1 MANTDDL
8 RYVRTEQAIRAAFME
23 LVGVQPVNTVT
34 ASALC
39 RAAGIS
45 RNAFYLHYASVT
57 DLYAA
62 LVGELVEDI
71 RTESMAS
78 ARRRSALGADDTLS
92 AAIVE
97 AFGRHEGLL
106 RALLPSDNGSLAK
119 YLAEGIED
127 AYVEAGL
134 LYGEHGGSLEHRARC
149 AFAAWAHV
157 GTVSRWIDQ
166 TDKPI
171 SDALELFEEMQRGSS
186 EVAAKHL
193 LEGN

>member
-8 RYVRTEQAIRAAFME
+8 RYVRTERAIRAAFME
-23 LVGVQPVNTVT
+23 LVREQPVNTVT
-34 ASALC
+34 ASGIC

-45 RNAFYLHYASVT
+45 RNAFYLHYASIA

-62 LVGELVEDI
+62 LVGELVDDI

-157 GTVSRWIDQ
+157 GMVSRWIDR
-166 TDKPI
+166 TEKPI
-171 SDALELFEEMQRGSS
+171 SDALELFKEMQRGLS